1 MTQAYRPRE
10 PDKLEFGTKPDRL
23 KAYFP
28 PFTTRILPRKSPDFT
43 ASKGFEMLVR
53 NPVVAGRRP
62 VPSARSTPGPGRARA
77 GPGRTWPRWAW
88 TWVTTT
94 YMRQSSPPASG
105 LQEFTVSCTVAAIC
119 TQSTPLSG
127 SCSAPHARAQATVG
141 MRCTVGA
148 TPGMTWWNGAYTRR
162 SLCTRCTRGRPRL
175 CAATGSG
182 GEPQPDRRRRQ
193 PQRVLHQRA
202 RSLPAA
208 RAAGGV
214 HPVWARG
221 GHVTGTW
228 PRLYFVKHVL
238 LICVFTE
245 QTLFGWLKRTRG
257 PILQDGFR
265 AKTKRFPT
273 YQDLVVTDESWLG

>member
-1 MTQAYRPRE
+1 
-10 PDKLEFGTKPDRL
+10 
-23 KAYFP
+23 
-28 PFTTRILPRKSPDFT
+28 
-43 ASKGFEMLVR
+43 MLVR

-62 VPSARSTPGPGRARA
+62 LPSARGTPGPGRARA
-77 GPGRTWPRWAW
+77 GPGRPWPRWAW

-221 GHVTGTW
+221 GHVTDTW
-228 PRLYFVKHVL
+228 PLLYFVKHIL
-238 LICVFTE
+238 LVCVFTE
-245 QTLFGWLKRTRG
+245 ETPFDFWVAEEDIVKT
-257 PILQDGFR
+257 PILKMGSAQKPRVFPDLTDAECHKQEGWVDGC
-265 AKTKRFPT
+265 KRRP
-273 YQDLVVTDESWLG
+273 GAI

>member
-1 MTQAYRPRE
+1 
-10 PDKLEFGTKPDRL
+10 
-23 KAYFP
+23 
-28 PFTTRILPRKSPDFT
+28 
-43 ASKGFEMLVR
+43 MLVR

-221 GHVTGTW
+221 GHWTRHRHVASALLCKARFTGLRFHRTDAFWRAEEDSQVVHGGQLPRKNQAFSDLPGSRGTPNGSRKKMVPNWITGTI
-228 PRLYFVKHVL
+228 FSVN
-238 LICVFTE
+238 
-245 QTLFGWLKRTRG
+245 
-257 PILQDGFR
+257 
-265 AKTKRFPT
+265 FPP
-273 YQDLVVTDESWLG
+273 S

>member
-1 MTQAYRPRE
+1 MALTR
-10 PDKLEFGTKPDRL
+10 GDRCVH
-23 KAYFP
+23 A
-28 PFTTRILPRKSPDFT
+28 
-43 ASKGFEMLVR
+43 
-53 NPVVAGRRP
+53 
-62 VPSARSTPGPGRARA
+62 ARA
-77 GPGRTWPRWAW
+77 
-88 TWVTTT
+88 V
-94 YMRQSSPPASG
+94 
-105 LQEFTVSCTVAAIC
+105 
-119 TQSTPLSG
+119 
-127 SCSAPHARAQATVG
+127 ARAE
-141 MRCTVGA
+141 
-148 TPGMTWWNGAYTRR
+148 
-162 SLCTRCTRGRPRL
+162 
-175 CAATGSG
+175 TGSG

-273 YQDLVVTDESWLG
+273 YQDLAAPCFFLYLLGSFEVTVTSVSLPPFVSRRGLSNTNQRLSTL

>member
-1 MTQAYRPRE
+1 
-10 PDKLEFGTKPDRL
+10 
-23 KAYFP
+23 
-28 PFTTRILPRKSPDFT
+28 
-43 ASKGFEMLVR
+43 MLVR

-62 VPSARSTPGPGRARA
+62 VPSARGTPGPGRARA

-88 TWVTTT
+88 TWVATT

-182 GEPQPDRRRRQ
+182 GEPQLDRRRRQ

-273 YQDLVVTDESWLG
+273 YQDLAERSAVRACVRVHSASSPSTHSDC

>member
-1 MTQAYRPRE
+1 
-10 PDKLEFGTKPDRL
+10 
-23 KAYFP
+23 
-28 PFTTRILPRKSPDFT
+28 
-43 ASKGFEMLVR
+43 MLVR

-273 YQDLVVTDESWLG
+273 YQDLAVLLLSKADGLIG